1 MPFFANLVCL
11 FDNFTSH
18 RSILRN
24 RNVLDFSGG
33 AALFVLMG
41 LLAVSPAHA
50 QLKAKVE
57 VEPAQAKAMVYTTS
71 FGIAADR
78 WDLNAYDP
86 ATLRLL
92 QDAGITNLRFPGN
105 GGVDAL
111 YHWSTGKITNPYTE
125 DRAPAFPAEK
135 QFPAVVPVLD
145 TMGTGLVSV
154 NYGSNLE
161 GTGGGEPAEAAAWV
175 AYANGNPSNT
185 QAIGKDSTG
194 NDWKTVGFW
203 ANLRAST
210 PLATDDGY
218 NFLRVGHPTPLGIQL
233 WTVGNEPWGDG
244 FYGQSRTL
252 GSDADNEGKY
262 GQSPPPEPDLHAG
275 KVNNS
280 KDWGRHQG
288 NDRVGPTAYGNAVVA
303 YAKAMKAVDPSIMV
317 GAFVMLPPYANDAN
331 QLGKNWNAD
340 VLKAAC
346 GSMDFSAATF
356 WEGKGAAPDWLNNV
370 DEKDLLLQAR
380 DEMDHNRYYPGENDA
395 RHDFNLLGRDLL
407 EKYKKYCPKGHA
419 PQLAITSFGLVPWL
433 PAQNPAATALFAAD
447 SIADLLETGAYTVM
461 WSPIHRLSPSFLDD
475 KNKPQPAYYG
485 IKLLHTVAGVG
496 DTFVTATSP
505 MDTLAVHAVKRRDGG
520 LGLLFINKD
529 LIRSVAVTVSVNGYN
544 YATTGTRYDYG
555 KLTIEAGKDITE
567 APVTNLGP
575 TFTVDVPRYGVTAV
589 VIPKAP

>member
-1 MPFFANLVCL
+1 MVKAG
-11 FDNFTSH
+11 S
-18 RSILRN
+18 
-24 RNVLDFSGG
+24 G
-33 AALFVLMG
+33 AAFALLLLF
-41 LLAVSPAHA
+41 AISPAHA
-50 QLKAKVE
+50 QEKAKVE
-57 VEPAQAKAMVYTTS
+57 VQPAQAKAMVYTTS

-92 QDAGITNLRFPGN
+92 QDIGITNLRFPGN
-105 GGVDAL
+105 GGIDAL

-135 QFPAVVPVLD
+135 QFPAVVPVIDSL
-145 TMGTGLVSV
+145 GTGLISV

-175 AYANGNPSNT
+175 AYANGDPSNT

-203 ANLRAST
+203 ASLRASS

-218 NFLRVGHPTPLGIQL
+218 NFLRIGHPTPLGIQL

-244 FYGQSRTL
+244 FYGQARTL

-275 KVNNS
+275 KVTNS

-303 YAKAMKAVDPSIMV
+303 YAKAMKAVDPTIMI
-317 GAFVMLPPYANDAN
+317 GAFVMLPPYSADAN
-331 QLGKNWNAD
+331 QMGKNWNAD

-356 WEGKGAAPDWLNNV
+356 WEGKGAAPDWLNKV
-370 DEKDLLLQAR
+370 DERDLILSAR
-380 DEMDHNRYYPGENDA
+380 DEMDHNRYYPGEDGV

-419 PQLAITSFGLVPWL
+419 PQLAITSLGLVPWL
-433 PAQNPAATALFAAD
+433 PADNPAVTAMFAAD
-447 SIADLLETGAYTVM
+447 SIAQLLETGAYTVM
-461 WSPIHRLSPSFLDD
+461 WSPIHALSPSLLDN

-485 IKLLHTVAGVG
+485 IKLLHTVAGAG
-496 DTFVTATSP
+496 DTFVTASSP
-505 MDTLAVHAVKRRDGG
+505 TDMLTVHAVKRRDGG

-529 LIRSVAVTVSVNGYN
+529 LVHSFAVTVSVDGYN
-544 YATTGTRYDYG
+544 YASTGTRYDYG
-555 KLTIEAGKDITE
+555 KQTLEAGKDITE
-567 APVTNLGP
+567 TPITNLGA
-575 TFTVDVPRYGVTAV
+575 TFTVDVPRYNITAI